1 MTLTDRLQ
9 RILRA
14 VLPFASANEVREIA
28 HRLAGVVSGVGDA
41 AEGSL
46 QRLES
51 LLHPAGGPR
60 PPADEQADLARWA
73 RVAGALEGRLVA
85 AEDRARALRARPDRT
100 PEEDLLLAD
109 LEWLAGELR
118 AAWGRAAAQP
128 VSAPGAPAAGA
139 SPTGSAPPA

>member
-1 MTLTDRLQ
+1 VTLTERLQ

-14 VLPFASANEVREIA
+14 VLPFASASEVREIA
-28 HRLAGVVSGVGDA
+28 QRLAGVVGGVGDT
-41 AEGSL
+41 AEGTL

-85 AEDRARALRARPDRT
+85 AEDRARALRARDDRT
-100 PEEDLLLAD
+100 PEEDALLAD
-109 LEWLAGELR
+109 LEWLTSELR
-118 AAWGRAAAQP
+118 AAWGRAARP

-139 SPTGSAPPA
+139 SPPGAVPPA